1 MVTRDEF
8 HLYDLIKT
16 IALFSLI
23 MSVILIGMGK
33 VGSRAVWHN
42 NTEFARCALKKS
54 MTRFG
59 LFFIVGLVC
68 SFYAKEAKSLIRHHH
83 QTEQQN
89 IEIPEMEE
97 MPSVREGRKLRQHS
111 NNFWAPTATCQDN
124 KDKTSC
130 DAVADCTWCTSGAV
144 KPQCNSIED
153 AKQLP
158 PSIFACDKLTD
169 FVDILKSKNVYPK
182 DPAACATIKSSISC
196 DSNSDCTWCAQKCKE
211 GENCSGP
218 QSCYSIADAQ
228 ALTPGLFVCDKLPEE
243 KVNAVCQ
250 DNKDKTSCDAV
261 ADCTWCTSGAVKPQC
276 NSIEDAKQL
285 PPSIFACDKLTD
297 FVDILKSKNV
307 YPKDPAA
314 CATIKSSIS
323 CDSNS
328 DCTWCAQ
335 KCKEGENCSGPQS
348 CYSIADAQALTPGL
362 FVCDKLPEEEVNAV
376 CQDNKDKT
384 SCDAVADCTWCT
396 SGAVKPQC
404 NSIEDAKQLPPSIF
418 ACDKLTDLVDILKSK
433 NVYPEV
439 KVNAVCQD
447 NKDKTSCDAV
457 ADCTWC
463 TSGAVKP
470 QCNSIE
476 DAK

>member
-1 MVTRDEF
+1 M
-8 HLYDLIKT
+8 
-16 IALFSLI
+16 
-23 MSVILIGMGK
+23 
-33 VGSRAVWHN
+33 
-42 NTEFARCALKKS
+42 
-54 MTRFG
+54 
-59 LFFIVGLVC
+59 
-68 SFYAKEAKSLIRHHH
+68 
-83 QTEQQN
+83 
-89 IEIPEMEE
+89 
-97 MPSVREGRKLRQHS
+97 
-111 NNFWAPTATCQDN
+111 
-124 KDKTSC
+124 
-130 DAVADCTWCTSGAV
+130 
-144 KPQCNSIED
+144 
-153 AKQLP
+153 
-158 PSIFACDKLTD
+158 
-169 FVDILKSKNVYPK
+169 
-182 DPAACATIKSSISC
+182 
-196 DSNSDCTWCAQKCKE
+196 
-211 GENCSGP
+211 
-218 QSCYSIADAQ
+218 
-228 ALTPGLFVCDKLPEE
+228 
-243 KVNAVCQ
+243 NAVCQ

-418 ACDKLTDLVDILKSK
+418 ACDKLSTQFEHILKQRNYLPKKPFADKKKVDPKPKSEFEEFLK
-433 NVYPEV
+433 TLRGEV
-439 KVNAVCQD
+439 TATCQD
-447 NKDKTSCDAV
+447 NKDQKSCDAV

-476 DAK
+476 DAKQLPPSIFACDKLQEEQSSAFGAMAKPHHKKHHCCGGVIFLFFAFIGYHIYILTQFSKAHKEASNAGVVFEKKEWKCKFSKRVCKQASAAQPVAQANHAINTSINSDDFPQVHAPARHSNYMM